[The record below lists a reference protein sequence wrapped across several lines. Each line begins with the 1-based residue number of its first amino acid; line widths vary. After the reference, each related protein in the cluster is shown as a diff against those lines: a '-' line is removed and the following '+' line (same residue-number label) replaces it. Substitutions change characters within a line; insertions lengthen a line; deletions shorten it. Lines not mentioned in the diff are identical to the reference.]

1 MTGETD
7 TSLDESGTDNAQLS
21 DSDTPDPWD
30 YFDPDEDTEES
41 QQEEGTDDE
50 ADEIKTDD
58 EAEADEAEDDQE
70 ADEPDEAKP
79 AVVKL
84 ADGTEITHDELIKGY
99 HRQSDYTR
107 KMQEVANDRQATSK
121 EAERITSIADALVE
135 HLTKLIPPEPDTAL
149 ALSDAGQYTAR
160 KAQHDAAVAQLQKII
175 ELGGEAKNVT
185 STLSDADLQKLK
197 ANEDHSLVTAIPS
210 VGTQEGRKK
219 FMSEVAD
226 AARHVGFS
234 DEDVGKV
241 VDHRVFL
248 LAHWAQK
255 GLAADKAKKAA
266 KAKAQKAPPANP
278 RKPGQGAKQAGS
290 NVKAMQKLARTG
302 SIHDAV
308 NVDFD

>member
-7 TSLDESGTDNAQLS
+7 TPLDESGTDNAQLS
-21 DSDTPDPWD
+21 DNDTPDPWD
-30 YFDPDEDTEES
+30 YFDPDEDTEDH

-50 ADEIKTDD
+50 ADEIQTDD
-58 EAEADEAEDDQE
+58 EAEADEADEDQE

-107 KMQEVANDRQATSK
+107 KMQEVSNDRQATSK

-185 STLSDADLQKLK
+185 SAMSDADLQKLK
-197 ANEDHSLVTAIPS
+197 ANEDHNLVTAIPS

-226 AARHVGFS
+226 AAKHVGFS

-255 GLAADKAKKAA
+255 GLAAEQAKKAA